1 MYHCR
6 YGGTRDWYWYRRRY
20 TRKVDVRNEV
30 YVYCCYCIRILVVS
44 TSQILLDKT
53 VHTVTVVVHTCVYT
67 RVRTPVLLPLYH
79 ISAVLSAVLPWGKV
93 HTCRPSYFVLA
104 SVVLVW
110 TKGNCCA
117 TTEAGATTSAVANEE
132 IDAPLLITFIFPAKF

>member
-53 VHTVTVVVHTCVYT
+53 VHTVTVVVHTCVLGCVHLCCYRCT
-67 RVRTPVLLPLYH
+67 
-79 ISAVLSAVLPWGKV
+79 ISVQFSVQFSWGKV

>member
-1 MYHCR
+1 MFEMKFMFILLLL
-6 YGGTRDWYWYRRRY
+6 Y
-20 TRKVDVRNEV
+20 TV
-30 YVYCCYCIRILVVS
+30 LVLVLS
-44 TSQILLDKT
+44 TSQILLHVDKT
-53 VHTVTVVVHTCVYT
+53 THSIGIVYSSARVCVTLGCVHLCCYRCT
-67 RVRTPVLLPLYH
+67 
-79 ISAVLSAVLPWGKV
+79 ISVQFSVQFSWGKV